1 MHKYHKSR
9 YRARKKFYEKELKIT
24 RMTTYTQSMQ
34 KGSPMSDE
42 KEDLEKIYNN
52 IFRDAVIY
60 EKQYPIQ
67 MVAATYMAIAM
78 RLYKTHLTDEEYRKM
93 IQTVIDIEVK
103 PYTPNR
109 KTN

>member
-1 MHKYHKSR
+1 
-9 YRARKKFYEKELKIT
+9 
-24 RMTTYTQSMQ
+24 MTIYTQSMQ
-34 KGSPMSDE
+34 KDLPMSDE
-42 KEDLEKIYNN
+42 KEDLEKIYNS
-52 IFRDAVIY
+52 IFRAAVIY

-103 PYTPNR
+103 PYTPDR

>member
-1 MHKYHKSR
+1 MNYS
-9 YRARKKFYEKELKIT
+9 
-24 RMTTYTQSMQ
+24 TQLIP

-42 KEDLEKIYNN
+42 KDEKKELEKIYKD

-78 RLYKTHLTDEEYRKM
+78 RLYKTHLTDNEYKKM
-93 IQTVIDIEVK
+93 IQTVMDTEVK
-103 PYTPNR
+103 PYEPN
-109 KTN
+109 KKLN

>member
-1 MHKYHKSR
+1 MNYS
-9 YRARKKFYEKELKIT
+9 
-24 RMTTYTQSMQ
+24 TQLIP

-42 KEDLEKIYNN
+42 NDEKKDLEKIYNE

-78 RLYKTHLTDEEYRKM
+78 RLYKTHLTDDEYKKM
-93 IQTVIDIEVK
+93 IQTVLDMEVK
-103 PYTPNR
+103 PYEPN
-109 KTN
+109 KKLN

>member
-1 MHKYHKSR
+1 MYK
-9 YRARKKFYEKELKIT
+9 RKLKIT
-24 RMTTYTQSMQ
+24 KMTIYTQSMQ
-34 KGSPMSDE
+34 KDLPMSDE

-103 PYTPNR
+103 PYTPDR